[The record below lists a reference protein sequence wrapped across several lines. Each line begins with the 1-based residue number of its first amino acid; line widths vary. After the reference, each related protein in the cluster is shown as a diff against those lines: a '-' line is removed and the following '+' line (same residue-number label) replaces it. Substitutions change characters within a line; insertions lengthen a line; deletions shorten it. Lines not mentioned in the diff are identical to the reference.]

1 MEKMKLAA
9 LDRDALQALFETNN
23 HLQQITQEEAWD
35 VVGLQFDEI
44 SNCFKHDR
52 HYTYKS
58 HDHYTSFYITVDEA
72 DYTKFIDDLADAD
85 AMYGILAD
93 ADKTILKRLQNKA
106 DFFEDVKYGYVDIS
120 AARENNF
127 YFWYR
132 SGVEKLAA
140 RFEDYL
146 HGIEDGAQDSNY
158 LLETFLFNVDEG
170 YLDNMMT
177 DGEKVYFE
185 VCKG

>member
-9 LDRDALQALFETNN
+9 LDRDALKALFETNN
-23 HLQQITQEEAWD
+23 HLQQITQEQAW
-35 VVGLQFDEI
+35 DEI
-44 SNCFKHDR
+44 SFQFDDIARHFKHDR
-52 HYTYKS
+52 NYSYKS

-85 AMYGILAD
+85 AMFGILAD

-106 DFFEDVKYGYVDIS
+106 DFFEDVKYGYIDIS
-120 AARENNF
+120 AARENNL

-158 LLETFLFNVDEG
+158 LLETFLSNVDEG
-170 YLDNMMT
+170 YLDYITT
-177 DGEKVYFE
+177 DGEKVYYE